1 MRRSLPLVVLILL
14 ACVSVQAKPK
24 KPAVPPAIF
33 GQAKFVYV
41 ETPDGDAF
49 TPGLLTEDRQA
60 IFDVE
65 KALQNWN
72 RYQLTPR
79 RDQAELIFVVRTG
92 RVASAQGH
100 VGVAT
105 NSRYPSDRVDP
116 GNTTPQGNNAGGR
129 VEVGPPDDLLFVYMR
144 NPDGTL
150 TAPICTRSEPDGLRS
165 HSVPLLEEVRNEV
178 DAAYPLK

>member
-1 MRRSLPLVVLILL
+1 MKRIPLLLLLAWLALPL
-14 ACVSVQAKPK
+14 AQAKPK
-24 KPAVPPAIF
+24 KSAAPPAIF

-49 TPGLLTEDRQA
+49 TPGLLPEDRQA

-65 KALQNWN
+65 KAIRSWN

-79 RDQAELIFVVRTG
+79 RGQAELIFVVRTG
-92 RVASAQGH
+92 RVASATGH
-100 VGVAT
+100 VGLSAGSHSANGGVG
-105 NSRYPSDRVDP
+105 P
-116 GNTTPQGNNAGGR
+116 GANPQGNSAGGG
-129 VEVGPPDDLLFVYMR
+129 VEVGPPDDLLWVYTR

-150 TAPICTRSEPDGLRS
+150 SAPIWTKSEPDGLRS